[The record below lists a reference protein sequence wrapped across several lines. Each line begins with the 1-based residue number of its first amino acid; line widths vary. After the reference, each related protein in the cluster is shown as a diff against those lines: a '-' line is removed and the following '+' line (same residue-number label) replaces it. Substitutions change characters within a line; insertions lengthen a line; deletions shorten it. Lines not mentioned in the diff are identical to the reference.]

1 MKKFI
6 SIIAAGVMASAMMS
20 SISAAY
26 ADVDPLTYCPSFRF
40 GSADESFTVGSD
52 GVLEFD
58 RALLKNGNYTLKL
71 AVYIHDDSLK
81 VWDIRSKW
89 VCYDEHIHLT
99 DLVDPKHP
107 LIPYAYAEADSA
119 GNLINN
125 DYETMIYS
133 NPDKNTMAMTCT
145 YSSSNDSTPLK
156 PYGEATD
163 SYPLTYF
170 SAVID
175 KDTPAGDY
183 TIEFRT
189 EPKSEYP
196 DIINVNLRTENGPR
210 VVYPDSSNLQN
221 LTISIKD
228 KPGTTLPDDDF
239 YELGDVDQNGTID
252 ASDATLTLQTY
263 SEYSTNQP
271 VSISSAQLKAA
282 DTNQD
287 GKIDSS
293 DGTNILSYYSFL
305 STGGNSTFTEFMK
318 TMK

>member
-1 MKKFI
+1 MKKFF
-6 SIIAAGVMASAMMS
+6 SFLAAGVMASAVMS
-20 SISAAY
+20 SLPVAY
-26 ADVDPLTYCPSFRF
+26 ADADPLTYTPSFYF
-40 GSADESFTVGSD
+40 GSADESFTVNSD

-58 RALLKNGNYTLKL
+58 RSLLKNGDYTLKL
-71 AVYIHDDSLK
+71 AVYFKDESLK

-99 DLVDPKHP
+99 DLKDPKDP
-107 LIPYAYAEADSA
+107 LIPYAYAEADSS

-125 DYETMIYS
+125 DYETQIYS

-145 YSSSNDSTPLK
+145 YSTSNDSTPLK
-156 PYGEATD
+156 PFGAATD

-175 KDTPAGDY
+175 KDTPEGNY
-183 TIEFRT
+183 EICFRT

-210 VVYPDSSNLQN
+210 VVYIDDAHLQN
-221 LTISIKD
+221 LTINVTD
-228 KPGTTLPDDDF
+228 KSGETGDDN
-239 YELGDVDQNGTID
+239 YKLGDVDENGVID

-263 SEYSTNQP
+263 SEYSTNAP
-271 VSISSAQLKAA
+271 ISINANQLKAA
-282 DTNQD
+282 DTNTD

-293 DGTNILSYYSFL
+293 DATNILSYYSFL
-305 STGGNSTFTEFMK
+305 STGGTGTFPDFMNVNK
-318 TMK
+318 